1 MKTPEGGIMKSYR
14 EALPLAL
21 LLTGAILLAA
31 FLVAAA
37 LIF

>member
-1 MKTPEGGIMKSYR
+1 MMKGYR

-21 LLTGAILLAA
+21 LLTSAILLAA

-37 LIF
+37 LLF